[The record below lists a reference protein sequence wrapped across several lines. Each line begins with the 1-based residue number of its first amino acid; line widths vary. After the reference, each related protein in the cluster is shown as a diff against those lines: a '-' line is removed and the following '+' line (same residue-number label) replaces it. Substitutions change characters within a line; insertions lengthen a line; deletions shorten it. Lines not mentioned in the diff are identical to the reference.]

1 MYLREGRE
9 RRAELR
15 HVRTSWVAVNGG
27 PGWCVPLELA
37 LASCHWC
44 YFLETASVRSPGCRP
59 CVDPHDYPSPH
70 AAWMTPTELG
80 TACPDSSPGHRVS
93 QTQPS
98 GQRPSHSCPWR
109 IFFPRWFL
117 LPKLWGLV
125 SLEKQ
130 PLCLTLFT
138 IARPPTRPPPHEDKD
153 FPPLEGRGTG
163 GPMPSSLH
171 LPLLSGDSPEIQVN
185 VASVM

>member
-1 MYLREGRE
+1 MYIREGRE

-98 GQRPSHSCPWR
+98 GQRPSHSCPGR

-130 PLCLTLFT
+130 PLCQTRAPCTESRVPTSQIARSPPVSLATSHSSRDKVQNEQMTLF
-138 IARPPTRPPPHEDKD
+138 H
-153 FPPLEGRGTG
+153 FP
-163 GPMPSSLH
+163 
-171 LPLLSGDSPEIQVN
+171 
-185 VASVM
+185 